1 MADALSVDQQKAVA
15 MMSMRKRAADS
26 SSDSESVP
34 DVTARR
40 ASEAWS
46 SRPPLPGV
54 SKNTA
59 EFLEQVKSAP
69 EGVLKALGAVG
80 GVIGSPFGAVEESA
94 TYKGAKLAGANDD
107 AAKKSARYAGDRL
120 QEISPALLF
129 PEASALKKNAEAVG
143 DLGAKAA
150 SVATKPLSAAREAV
164 NKMSDKAGKPNVTS
178 ADKANAHIVKTLL
191 KAGHSPEEIVEM
203 MQNAKDSAQTA
214 GEASKNPALLG
225 EERKISGMNREG
237 GETMRA
243 HAGER
248 VDPKNPTSIPSKLRG
263 AASALTKKMQGASAK
278 IGDAVSEAPKYP
290 VDMRTV
296 RSALKAEKIVPGSSV
311 STTVKKIGDLSDWA
325 KSQGDTFAAWHRV
338 KQEIYN
344 LKAEANNPTAVER
357 LDANTV
363 NAYYKKVNNILR
375 GTEPGLPV
383 GLHKTGEKYAAANDE
398 YRQHKAGEM
407 ISDVLK
413 KMPTGGTPSQTLS
426 YLYKKLAGSPAAQ
439 EELFGHMPPGMHVSM
454 MKLFKAISESARGGI
469 NDVVKSG
476 EEGTPTFPKSRQGA
490 VAKMG
495 DWLIDKI
502 RRKDYDALAKAFTN
516 PDVKEIARQLNVK
529 PVAKTA
535 NQALGAQIDP
545 LAARP

>member
-1 MADALSVDQQKAVA
+1 MPDYNITTPDGQKYKVTAPNGATQEQVLSYAKEHHASQPAGRSSIDAALPTTPSTFTGDASTMKKLGADQPGYEYGNILPFKKETATGKVSLAMPEAVRAPLRGVGDLISQAQNKGTESTPDAIAAMTAMVPGAKPAATAADAL
-15 MMSMRKRAADS
+15 
-26 SSDSESVP
+26 
-34 DVTARR
+34 
-40 ASEAWS
+40 
-46 SRPPLPGV
+46 
-54 SKNTA
+54 
-59 EFLEQVKSAP
+59 
-69 EGVLKALGAVG
+69 
-80 GVIGSPFGAVEESA
+80 
-94 TYKGAKLAGANDD
+94 GAKVVRT
-107 AAKKSARYAGDRL
+107 AA
-120 QEISPALLF
+120 
-129 PEASALKKNAEAVG
+129 
-143 DLGAKAA
+143 
-150 SVATKPLSAAREAV
+150 KPLSVARDAV
-164 NKMSDKAGKPNVTS
+164 NKVSDKAGKPNVTS

-383 GLHKTGEKYAAANDE
+383 GLQKTGEKYAAANDE

-439 EELFGHMPPGMHVSM
+439 EELFGHMPPGMHASM

-476 EEGTPTFPKSRQGA
+476 EEGTPTFPKSKQGA

-529 PVAKTA
+529 PAAKTA